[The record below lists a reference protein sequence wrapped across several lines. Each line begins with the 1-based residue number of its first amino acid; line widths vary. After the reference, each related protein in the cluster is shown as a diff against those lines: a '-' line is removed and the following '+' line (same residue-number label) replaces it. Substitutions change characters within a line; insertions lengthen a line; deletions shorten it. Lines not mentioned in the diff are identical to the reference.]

1 MRKKTNNLIFP
12 LLVMGVFLVF
22 ASSCKKDDVPVLTTL
37 AVTEIT
43 QTTAKSGGNITS
55 DGGAT
60 ITACGVCWSTG
71 QTPTISDNKTTDG
84 IGTGSFE
91 SAIVGLSANT
101 TYYVRA
107 YATNSNGT
115 GYGSAR
121 SFTTQGGSAGSFID
135 FRDNNVYKF
144 VTIGDQV
151 WMAENLKYL
160 PIVVGPGTGSQTT
173 PYCYVSGYDG
183 TNVNGAKATSNYTS
197 YGVLYNWSAAMNGA
211 ASSTANPSGVQG
223 VCPAGWHLPSS
234 AEWTQLIDYL
244 GGNYVAGGKLKATGT
259 THWNSPNAGAT
270 NETGFTALPG
280 GERDNYGAFNYVGSH
295 GLWWCSTEFDTIIGT
310 SLCRCMFY
318 NHSDIVMYVE
328 IKDFGFPVRCVR
340 D

>member
-84 IGTGSFE
+84 TGAGIFE
-91 SAIVGLSANT
+91 SNIVGLSANT

-115 GYGSAR
+115 VYGNEI
-121 SFTTQGGSAGSFID
+121 SFTTGLSIGSFYAGGIVFYNDGTGHGLVCAESDQSIGEGWGCALTFIGGTSTAINTGAANTNVIVAGCTQAGIAAKLCYDLSLNGYTDWYLPSRDELVLMNTNLHLQGLGNFADYYWSSSELSDYPQDYAWGFNFYDGGAYYNNKFGD
-135 FRDNNVYKF
+135 FRVRA
-144 VTIGDQV
+144 V
-151 WMAENLKYL
+151 
-160 PIVVGPGTGSQTT
+160 
-173 PYCYVSGYDG
+173 
-183 TNVNGAKATSNYTS
+183 
-197 YGVLYNWSAAMNGA
+197 
-211 ASSTANPSGVQG
+211 
-223 VCPAGWHLPSS
+223 
-234 AEWTQLIDYL
+234 
-244 GGNYVAGGKLKATGT
+244 
-259 THWNSPNAGAT
+259 
-270 NETGFTALPG
+270 
-280 GERDNYGAFNYVGSH
+280 RAF
-295 GLWWCSTEFDTIIGT
+295 
-310 SLCRCMFY
+310 
-318 NHSDIVMYVE
+318 
-328 IKDFGFPVRCVR
+328 
-340 D
+340 